1 MFLRTIK
8 ARALKRRK
16 GPLEADKSKGDFVL
30 CLTGGSKRTKILQKS
45 FRVTLLQAKERE
57 DAKVLFKT
65 RQGKDQLKEI
75 KRRAKTFTPGEGE
88 DGAAAAGGRP
98 ATNASGLT
106 PEQVREATQFQ
117 LVFLLRIDRGTF
129 LKFVCFYLISV

>member
-1 MFLRTIK
+1 MYFITASSQICFMIDGIWMLFLTNGSCVN
-8 ARALKRRK
+8 LY
-16 GPLEADKSKGDFVL
+16 
-30 CLTGGSKRTKILQKS
+30 LTGEGVGYPELPKFCRSHSDLHILLK
-45 FRVTLLQAKERE
+45 AKERE

-106 PEQVREATQFQ
+106 PEQVREANQIQ
-117 LVFLLRIDRGTF
+117 LFFTAIRQGN
-129 LKFVCFYLISV
+129 SP

>member
-1 MFLRTIK
+1 MK
-8 ARALKRRK
+8 
-16 GPLEADKSKGDFVL
+16 
-30 CLTGGSKRTKILQKS
+30 
-45 FRVTLLQAKERE
+45 AKERE

-129 LKFVCFYLISV
+129 LKFVCLYLISV

>member
-1 MFLRTIK
+1 MK
-8 ARALKRRK
+8 
-16 GPLEADKSKGDFVL
+16 
-30 CLTGGSKRTKILQKS
+30 
-45 FRVTLLQAKERE
+45 AKERE

-88 DGAAAAGGRP
+88 DGAAATGGRP

-117 LVFLLRIDRGTF
+117 LFFLLRIDRGTF
-129 LKFVCFYLISV
+129 LKFVCMFFISV

>member
-1 MFLRTIK
+1 MQ
-8 ARALKRRK
+8 
-16 GPLEADKSKGDFVL
+16 S
-30 CLTGGSKRTKILQKS
+30 
-45 FRVTLLQAKERE
+45 KERE

-88 DGAAAAGGRP
+88 DGAAAAGGGRP

-106 PEQVREATQFQ
+106 PEQVREGRVHAKMGQFVSDYYGI
-117 LVFLLRIDRGTF
+117 LAPGSSRG
-129 LKFVCFYLISV
+129 S

>member
-1 MFLRTIK
+1 M
-8 ARALKRRK
+8 
-16 GPLEADKSKGDFVL
+16 L
-30 CLTGGSKRTKILQKS
+30 CLTGRSKRTKILQKS

-106 PEQVREATQFQ
+106 PEQVREATQYQ
-117 LVFLLRIDRGTF
+117 LF
-129 LKFVCFYLISV
+129 FYCG